1 MINSIILYISA
12 AMLVFWG
19 IAHLIPTRSVVKD
32 FGHVSPDNKK
42 IITMEWVNEGV
53 FMIFIGAVI
62 AVLTYFGYRNDV
74 SIILYLICF
83 IALNILAIVSVF
95 TGFNIRFLP
104 FRLCPFIFL
113 TSAFLIIV
121 ALFLI
126 YGATERFFNP
136 KEIQSGLVIWLSI
149 LGIVVN
155 GLSAILLKNDADKN
169 LNMKSAY
176 LHLFTDMLASV
187 AVLVGGLLM
196 KYFQWFW
203 VDSVMTLI
211 IAIYLIFV
219 GVDLL
224 KKSTQMLMLF
234 TPVHINI
241 EEIVSEVH
249 KISGGG
255 KLHHIHVWHLND
267 DELHLEAHLDC
278 QEDIKMSEFNEIVSQ
293 LEHILFDKFKINHIN
308 IQPEYNKEED
318 SKDFIVQD

>member
-1 MINSIILYISA
+1 MEKKHSHHHHRVVQGKNLLFSIVLNLVITIAQVLGGLISGSLA
-12 AMLVFWG
+12 LISDALHNFSDVLSLVFSYV
-19 IAHLIPTRSVVKD
+19 AHKLSKKKASV
-32 FGHVSPDNKK
+32 NQ
-42 IITMEWVNEGV
+42 T
-53 FMIFIGAVI
+53 
-62 AVLTYFGYRNDV
+62 FGYKRAE
-74 SIILYLICF
+74 LI
-83 IALNILAIVSVF
+83 A
-95 TGFNIRFLP
+95 
-104 FRLCPFIFL
+104 
-113 TSAFLIIV
+113 AFVNAMTLIIV

-196 KYFQWFW
+196 KNFQWFW

-278 QEDIKMSEFNEIVSQ
+278 QEDIKMSEFNEIVCQ